1 MQVKKL
7 KDVKQIVGQAIDRAR
22 EGVRTQTLKVR
33 RGIESFSASVSD
45 TDYIVPEVEDE
56 EGAQTMRIET
66 STTYDKKGRPHRNA
80 RSKSHQKH
88 NKKTKTGHKSK

>member
-22 EGVRTQTLKVR
+22 EGVRTQKLKIK

-45 TDYIVPEVEDE
+45 TDYIVPEVVDE
-56 EGAQTMRIET
+56 EVAQTIKIET
-66 STTYDKKGRPHRNA
+66 STTYDKKGRPHRHA

-88 NKKTKTGHKSK
+88 KKTKNGHQTK